1 MKKLIFLFIS
11 WFISSGYL
19 YAQLETT
26 QVVITDG
33 LEGKAQLKLS
43 IEQNLTNFL
52 IACNN
57 AVINGS
63 KPSIRKE
70 LTSDAQKMLVE
81 MWKTS
86 PMSCPVSKIEE
97 ICIQTSSGYQI
108 RNVPV
113 IMLEADED
121 NQAQELVFT
130 FTPTGQIDDISISID
145 ENKYK
150 EIMDEHESVQ
160 DLYRRQVIVDF
171 VENYRTSYNRKDLKY
186 IESVFS
192 DNALIITGKVIREK
206 PKSDHALQSLS
217 RERIVYQ
224 KRTKKEYVDNL
235 KKVFAANKY
244 INVLFDEVEVI
255 QHPKLTDIYGVT
267 LKQEWNSDRYR
278 DVGFVFLMIDFQDEL
293 NPLIQ
298 VRTWQ
303 PEKLEGRVLSR
314 EEVFSLGDFD
324 IVRSLIND

>member
-1 MKKLIFLFIS
+1 MKKLFLVIIS
-11 WFISSGYL
+11 WVISTGCL

-26 QVVITDG
+26 GVEITDG
-33 LEGKAQLKLS
+33 LEGNAQLKAS
-43 IEQNLTNFL
+43 IEQNLSNFL
-52 IACNN
+52 VACNS
-57 AVINGS
+57 AVMNGS
-63 KPSIRKE
+63 KPNVKKV
-70 LTSDAQKMLVE
+70 LTSDAQKLLNE

-97 ICIQTSSGYQI
+97 ICLQTSTGYQV

-113 IMLEADED
+113 VMLEADEEEQD
-121 NQAQELVFT
+121 QELVFT
-130 FTPTGQIDDISISID
+130 FTPTGLIDGISISID

-150 EIMDEHESVQ
+150 EIMDEHESVE

-206 PKSDHALQSLS
+206 PKSDYALQSLS

-224 KRTKKEYVDNL
+224 KRTKKEYVENL
-235 KKVFAANKY
+235 KRVFAGNKY
-244 INVLFDEVEVI
+244 INVQFDDVEVI

-303 PEKLEGRVLSR
+303 PEKLEGRVLTR
-314 EEVFSLGDFD
+314 DEVFSLGDFD
-324 IVRSLIND
+324 IVRSLVND

>member
-1 MKKLIFLFIS
+1 MKKLLTTVLFLFT
-11 WFISSGYL
+11 FSGIAF
-19 YAQLETT
+19 AQLEETK
-26 QVVITDG
+26 VVITDG
-33 LEGKAQLKLS
+33 LEGKSQLKAT
-43 IEQNLTNFL
+43 IEQNITNFL
-52 IACNN
+52 VECNS
-57 AVINGS
+57 AVINGDTPNV
-63 KPSIRKE
+63 KKFM
-70 LTSDAQKMLVE
+70 TSDAQKILSD
-81 MWKTS
+81 MWKMS

-97 ICIQTSSGYQI
+97 ICMETSTGYQV
-108 RNVPV
+108 RNIPV
-113 IMLEADED
+113 LMLEAEED
-121 NQAQELVFT
+121 DQEQELVFNL
-130 FTPTGQIDDISISID
+130 TGTGLIDGISISID

-192 DNALIITGKVIREK
+192 DNALIITGKVIKEK
-206 PKSDHALQSLS
+206 PKSDFALQSLS

-235 KKVFAANKY
+235 KKVFASNKY
-244 INVLFDEVEVI
+244 INVLFDEIEVI

-303 PEKLEGRVLSR
+303 PEKLEGRVLTR
-314 EEVFSLGDFD
+314 DEVFSLGDFD